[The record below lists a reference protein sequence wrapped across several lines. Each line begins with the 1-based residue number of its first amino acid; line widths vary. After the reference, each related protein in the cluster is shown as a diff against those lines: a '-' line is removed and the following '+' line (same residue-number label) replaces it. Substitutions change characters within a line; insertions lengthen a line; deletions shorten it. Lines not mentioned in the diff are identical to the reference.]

1 MAGRGGLRRGAG
13 RKSKA
18 SKLIEAGFIA
28 NWFTVEYQQIK
39 WESLANS
46 KDERVSLDAMK
57 YLSDRL
63 YGKPVQALDNK
74 HSGEFEVI
82 KRVISDL

>member
-1 MAGRGGLRRGAG
+1 MRQFQKQSNTVDNSVKLRGVLW
-13 RKSKA
+13 
-18 SKLIEAGFIA
+18 EQF
-28 NWFTVEYQQIK
+28 K